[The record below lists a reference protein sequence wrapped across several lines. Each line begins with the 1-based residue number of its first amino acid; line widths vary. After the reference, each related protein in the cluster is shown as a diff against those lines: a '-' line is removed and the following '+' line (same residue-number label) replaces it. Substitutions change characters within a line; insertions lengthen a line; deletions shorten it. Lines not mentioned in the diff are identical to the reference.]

1 MNQIIITCPEIYRN
15 INMNGAKIQVIKAI
29 RALTGMG
36 LKEAKDAS
44 EIFEPQ
50 TITIRTI
57 ISQQEFNDNIAT
69 LKANDVIIG
78 TRVQE
83 ILEELRRLSTEAMK
97 LHEDDLANDILQL
110 VLAQKLRRPAD
121 SALRIV

>member
-1 MNQIIITCPEIYRN
+1 
-15 INMNGAKIQVIKAI
+15 MNGAKIQVIKAI